1 MAFTNSPLR
10 YPGGKSALAR
20 TLRDIIVANDLRFCT
35 YAEPFAGGC
44 GLALRL
50 LFDGVVARLSL
61 NDLDPAIWA
70 FWFSTLNHTE
80 ELASRIE
87 AANVS
92 VEAWHQH
99 RAVLL
104 EGSTDDIV
112 SLGFAAFFLN
122 RTNRS
127 GIIKSGGIIGGLD
140 QRGKYKIDCRFN
152 RSELAGRVRRIGL
165 YRERIELTRLDAVDF
180 LNHFEE
186 GGTESTLLCIDP
198 PYFNKGSSLY
208 SNFYRKEDH
217 ATLAQR
223 VLRLTCPWIM
233 TYDDAPQI
241 QALYKD
247 CPAYRFSINYSAQ
260 QKRVGTELMVHSAGL
275 KIPYHIQRTMRAA

>member
-50 LFDGVVARLSL
+50 LFDGVVAQIAI

-70 FWFSTLNHTE
+70 FWEATLNHTE
-80 ELASRIE
+80 ELARRIATAE
-87 AANVS
+87 VT
-92 VEAWHQH
+92 VDAWHQH
-99 RAVLL
+99 RAILL
-104 EGSTDDIV
+104 GGSTDDV
-112 SLGFAAFFLN
+112 VTLGFAAFFLN

-127 GIIKSGGIIGGLD
+127 GIIKSGGVIGGLD
-140 QRGKYKIDCRFN
+140 QRGNYKIDCRFN
-152 RSELAGRVRRIGL
+152 REDLADRVRRIGL
-165 YRERIELTRLDAVDF
+165 YRDRVELTRLDAIDFIDKFVD
-180 LNHFEE
+180 E
-186 GGTESTLLCIDP
+186 GTENTLLCIDP

-208 SNFYRKEDH
+208 TNFYRKDDH
-217 ATLAQR
+217 AVLAER
-223 VLRLTCPWIM
+223 VLELTSPWVM
-233 TYDDAPQI
+233 TYDDAPEI
-241 QALYKD
+241 RSLYQS

-260 QKRVGTELMVHSAGL
+260 QKRVGTELLVHSPGL
-275 KIPYHIQRTMRAA
+275 KLPFTLLRGMRAA